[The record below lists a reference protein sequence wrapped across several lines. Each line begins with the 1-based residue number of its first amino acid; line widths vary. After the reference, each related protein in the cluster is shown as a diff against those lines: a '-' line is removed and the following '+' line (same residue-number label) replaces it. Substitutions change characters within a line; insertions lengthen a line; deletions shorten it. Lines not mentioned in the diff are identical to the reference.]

1 MRDHRPPSRRSVRRP
16 AATGLPAT
24 AGLLT
29 AALLLAACQG
39 ERPPGQAGGAPGQAD
54 AAPRP
59 TFATSEVTR
68 GLGLPFSEVARHGDL
83 LLLSGM
89 VGVRAGTTELVEG
102 GLEAEARRAL
112 ENLRL
117 MLAEVGARPDDV
129 LRCTV
134 MMDDIGQW
142 GRFNEI
148 YVAFFGDHRP
158 ARSAFGADGLA
169 LGAAVEIQCTAAVP
183 TGQRAP

>member
-1 MRDHRPPSRRSVRRP
+1 MRDRRRPPRLTPLRP
-16 AATGLPAT
+16 VAC
-24 AGLLT
+24 LL
-29 AALLLAACQG
+29 AALLLLPACRG
-39 ERPPGQAGGAPGQAD
+39 ERPPGQTDEATVREDRAPG
-54 AAPRP
+54 P

-89 VGVRAGTTELVEG
+89 VGIRPGTTELVEG

-148 YVAFFGDHRP
+148 YVEFFGDHRP
-158 ARSAFGADGLA
+158 ARSAFGAEGLA
-169 LGAAVEIQCTAAVP
+169 LGAAVEIQCTAA
-183 TGQRAP
+183 APAPKGRP